1 MRWCIGLALL
11 AACSFLI
18 FRAVAHGFADP
29 TWGDDLYATGLHLLP
44 FALLIV
50 AALIAAVVA
59 RDRLVLA
66 AWGAILAIALSN
78 ATFAATG
85 YAQFGYR
92 YTLDFMPYMFL
103 LIVDRRRSQAAVVP
117 RVLIGLGVLV
127 NLWGVLWIFQ
137 FSNFPPHGLFGW
149 TWVSY

>member
-1 MRWCIGLALL
+1 MQLL
-11 AACSFLI
+11 DLP
-18 FRAVAHGFADP
+18 RLVQGFADP
-29 TWGDDLYATGLHLLP
+29 TWGNDLYATGLHLLP
-44 FALLIV
+44 FAIAVV

-66 AWGAILAIALSN
+66 AWAAILVIAVSN

-92 YTLDFMPYMFL
+92 YTLDYMPYMLL
-103 LIVDRRRSQAAVVP
+103 LIFIA
-117 RVLIGLGVLV
+117 IGRKVQWYEALLVGAGVLV

-137 FSNFPPHGLFGW
+137 FASAQLFGW
-149 TWVSY
+149 TWISY